1 MPPMIDD
8 LNPRRVLVR
17 RLGYYA
23 LGLAIG
29 LTALGFI
36 QMGRSQQLERQA
48 EQEKARLAEI
58 DARAKAE
65 ARQRGLP
72 APDAK

>member
-1 MPPMIDD
+1 MIDD
-8 LNPRRVLVR
+8 LNPRRVFIR

-36 QMGRSQQLERQA
+36 QMGRTQQLAKQA
-48 EQEKARLAEI
+48 EEEKVRLAEI
-58 DARAKAE
+58 EARAKAE
-65 ARQRGLP
+65 AKQRGLP
-72 APDAK
+72 APEAK

>member
-1 MPPMIDD
+1 MIDD
-8 LNPRRVLVR
+8 LNPRRVFIR

-36 QMGRSQQLERQA
+36 QMGRSQQLAKQA
-48 EQEKARLAEI
+48 EEEKVRLAEI
-58 DARAKAE
+58 EARAKAE
-65 ARQRGLP
+65 AKQRGLP
-72 APDAK
+72 APEAK